1 MNRMRSLEGH
11 FLIAMPGMGDPN
23 FSGTV
28 AFVCKHN
35 EEGALGIVVNRP
47 SDMHLGDVFSQ
58 LSLEASSEDLADQ
71 PVMNGGPVQPD
82 RGFVLHQ
89 SDQAFDSTVDPDA
102 DVKVTVSQDILRT
115 MAHGEGPAPALVALG
130 YAGWSSGQLE
140 SELAANAWLS
150 TPADPS
156 VIFSTPIEQRWAAAA
171 ALLGVDIRQV
181 TNYAGHA

>member
-1 MNRMRSLEGH
+1 MDSLEGH

-23 FSGTV
+23 FNEAV

-35 EEGALGIVVNRP
+35 DDGALGIVVNRA
-47 SDMHLGDVFSQ
+47 SDMQLGEIFSQ
-58 LSLEASSEDLADQ
+58 LELEVDSNNTAEQ

-89 SDQAFDSTVDPDA
+89 SEQSFDSTVDPA
-102 DVKVTVSQDILRT
+102 ASVKVTVSQDILKT
-115 MAHGEGPAPALVALG
+115 MAKGDGPSPALVALG
-130 YAGWSSGQLE
+130 YAGWSAGQLE

-156 VIFSTPIEQRWAAAA
+156 VIFSTPISERWAAAA
-171 ALLGVDIRQV
+171 ALLGVDIRQL